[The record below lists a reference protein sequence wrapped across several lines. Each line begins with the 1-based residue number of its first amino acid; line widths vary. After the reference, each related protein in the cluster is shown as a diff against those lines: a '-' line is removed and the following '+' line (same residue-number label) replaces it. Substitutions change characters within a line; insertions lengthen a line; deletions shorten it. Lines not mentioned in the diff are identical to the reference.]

1 VGSGDDRA
9 QRDEIAVGQY
19 ADVLVYLEAK
29 LGE

>member
-9 QRDEIAVGQY
+9 QCDEVAVDQY

-29 LGE
+29 PRE